1 MTETTPD
8 TRSTSQHRLS
18 NWFFMKIA
26 GKRLRAYSVVE
37 HVGRRSGREYQTP
50 VGAYPLGD
58 GFVVAILYG
67 SGSQWVRNAFANG
80 GFTLRT
86 KGRDYLLERPEIIP
100 SSWALPRVSAPVA
113 MDAQAPGDRGVRVG
127 TSGHAGSPRR
137 RSVGRAHESLASA
150 TEPVARPCFDGR

>member
-8 TRSTSQHRLS
+8 TRDTSQHRRS

-26 GKRLRAYSVVE
+26 GKGLRAYSVVK

-67 SGSQWVRNAFANG
+67 SDSQWVRNAFATG

-86 KGRDYLLERPEIIP
+86 KGRDYPLERPEIIP
-100 SSWALPRVSAPVA
+100 SARALPAYPRIWRWTLKRQKIEEFVWAHRAPEA
-113 MDAQAPGDRGVRVG
+113 
-127 TSGHAGSPRR
+127 SLS
-137 RSVGRAHESLASA
+137 RSCA
-150 TEPVARPCFDGR
+150 